1 MFKQPKPFYMIFFIE
16 MWERFGFYGMQ
27 AIMVLYLVKQMGFSD
42 AESFNTYSAFTALI
56 YSVIAIGGY
65 IGDNILGTK
74 RTILLGAIF
83 LALGY
88 AILGIP
94 NSNSMFFGMGLIV
107 VGNGFFKANPSSLLS
122 KCYNE
127 NDPRLDGA
135 FTLYYMAIN
144 IGSLFSMLLVPI
156 IVTHFSWQAGFSA
169 CALGL
174 VVGIGNY
181 FYFYKTVKNIDS
193 EPGKLPLRFKS
204 LLGIIV
210 GGIAVAG
217 IASYVLRHLLIAHL
231 VLVAM
236 VIGILY
242 LFFAEIGKADS
253 ELRGKLIAALILI
266 IQGMIFFILY
276 QQMPTSL
283 NFYAINNVEHSIL
296 GFAINPLSFQAL
308 NPFWIFL
315 MSPILAG
322 IYTKLGSK
330 NKDLSMPSKF
340 TLGITLCALSFLV
353 LALSKYFGNAQG
365 IVSSWW
371 IIGSYFLQSTG
382 ELLVSGLGLAMVAH
396 LVPQRLMG
404 FIMGAWFMGSASGI
418 ILGGMIAGLTNVPS
432 NIAPG
437 VYSLNLYASVFG
449 KLGLGSL
456 VIAVIMAIFI
466 PKLKKMMQ

>member
-1 MFKQPKPFYMIFFIE
+1 MIFFIE

-27 AIMVLYLVKQMGFSD
+27 AIMVLYLVKRMGFTD
-42 AESFNTYSAFTALI
+42 AQSFNTYSAFTALI

-74 RTILLGAIF
+74 RTILLGAVF
-83 LALGY
+83 LMVGY

-94 NSNSMFFGMGLIV
+94 DIKSMFYGMGLIV

-122 KCYNE
+122 KCYKE

-144 IGSLFSMLLVPI
+144 IGSLFSMLLVPVI
-156 IVTHFSWQAGFSA
+156 ASHFNWQAGFST

-174 VVGIGNY
+174 LIGIGNY
-181 FYFYKTVKNIDS
+181 FYFYKTVKSIDS
-193 EPGKLPLRFKS
+193 EPGKQTIRFKS
-204 LLGIIV
+204 LLLIIV
-210 GGIAVAG
+210 GGLIVSG
-217 IASYVLRHLLIAHL
+217 LASYVLRHLIIAHL
-231 VLVAM
+231 VLIAM
-236 VIGILY
+236 AAGILY
-242 LFFAEIGKADS
+242 VFFAEIGKAEP

-266 IQGMIFFILY
+266 VQGMIFFILY

-283 NFYAINNVEHSIL
+283 NFYAINNVQHSVL

-308 NPFWIFL
+308 NPFWIFI
-315 MSPILAG
+315 MSPVLAWV
-322 IYTKLGSK
+322 YTKLGSK
-330 NKDLSMPSKF
+330 NRDLSMPSKF
-340 TLGITLCALSFLV
+340 TLGITLCAFSFLI
-353 LALSKYFGNAQG
+353 LALSKYSGNSQG

-371 IIGSYFLQSTG
+371 IVGSYFLQSTG

-418 ILGGMIAGLTNVPS
+418 ILGGMIAGLTNIPS
-432 NIAPG
+432 NIPPG
-437 VYSLNLYASVFG
+437 IYSLNLYASVFG
-449 KLGLGSL
+449 KLGWGSL
-456 VIAVIMAIFI
+456 IIALIMAAFV
-466 PKLKKMMQ
+466 PKLKKLMQ